1 MPPDGF
7 ADYQRARVFDALAE
21 VTLEYGLRGAT
32 TTLVAKRAGVSRTT
46 LTDQF
51 VGLEDCFLSL
61 IDWMLEQAT
70 PLVVEAFE
78 GEASWDAGVLAGLEQ
93 LLTFFDKRPARTRM
107 CLLESMALPPA
118 VLESR
123 ARLLGELGLFVDE
136 RARMELSW
144 ERRPPTTMSEVAI
157 GAVLGL
163 VRRRMLI
170 GEAPPFV
177 SLLSPLAETLVAL
190 YLGPSAAARAADRG
204 RERAQAL
211 LDERLGAPKRRR
223 VDEVP
228 KLLRRANA
236 HRMRMCVRYLAG
248 NPGSSNNEIG
258 QGVDVSHAG
267 QVSVLL
273 GRLLE
278 AGLLEK
284 EEGGAGRPN
293 AWRLSPSGVEV
304 ARALERWPGPPL
316 RQA

>member
-1 MPPDGF
+1 M
-7 ADYQRARVFDALAE
+7 LA
-21 VTLEYGLRGAT
+21 
-32 TTLVAKRAGVSRTT
+32 
-46 LTDQF
+46 
-51 VGLEDCFLSL
+51 
-61 IDWMLEQAT
+61 QAT

-78 GEASWDAGVLAGLEQ
+78 RESSWDEGVLAGLEQ
-93 LLTFFDKRPARTRM
+93 LLTFFDKRPVRTRM
-107 CLLESMALPPA
+107 CLLESMTLPPA

-123 ARLLGELGLFVDE
+123 AHLLGDLGLFVDE

-144 ERRPPTTMSEVAI
+144 ERRPPATMPEVAI

-163 VRRRMLI
+163 IRRRMLI

-177 SLLSPLAETLVAL
+177 ALLGPLAETLVAF

-204 RERAQAL
+204 RQRARAL
-211 LDERLGAPKRRR
+211 LDERVGAPKRRQ

-258 QGVDVSHAG
+258 EGVDVSHPG

-284 EEGGAGRPN
+284 DQGGPGRPN

-304 ARALERWPGPPL
+304 ARTLEHWRGSP
-316 RQA
+316 